1 MRRKSVSYE
10 KLAMPAFIIAVIV
23 AIVFFYLIYTGKIGM
38 SIGGTR
44 SYACIQQ
51 GLSAEECASLQVVQ
65 AKLQYCCC
73 KKETQQRGD
82 RVTSTPVSFVM
93 KGSRIGNTEMI
104 EEVQE
109 YCQLSDN
116 ECMCKYFCENVQ
128 PQSDITTTIYL
139 GVGQNHYEAC
149 QGEGYERDINE

>member
-1 MRRKSVSYE
+1 MRRKPINYE
-10 KLAMPAFIIAVIV
+10 KLAMPAFIIVVIV
-23 AIVFFYLIYTGKIGM
+23 AIVLFYFIYSGKIGM
-38 SIGGTR
+38 SAKDTQTY
-44 SYACIQQ
+44 SCITQ
-51 GLSAEECASLQVVQ
+51 GLSEEECAMVTVITEELG
-65 AKLQYCCC
+65 YCCC

-93 KGSRIGNTEMI
+93 KGSKIGNTDI
-104 EEVQE
+104 TKEVQQ
-109 YCQLSDN
+109 YCQLADK
-116 ECMCKYFCENVQ
+116 ECKCKYFCENVQ